1 MQPTDLKRFRK
12 SNNITQQRLAEY
24 LQVSRAFIAM
34 VETGKSKL
42 PPDKI
47 LSL

>member
-34 VETGKSKL
+34 VETGMVPVRQARCL
-42 PPDKI
+42 
-47 LSL
+47 